1 MTAQQGTRE
10 MQDNKVNEPE
20 LAAVDRQPAVGDRHT
35 LAALETEIRTPMANI
50 LGMSDLLLDTPLD
63 TKQRG
68 YAVIV
73 RDSSEQIVA
82 ILNDLIDSSKLA
94 QGALKLSSADF
105 DVTSAVESAASACS
119 VSAEAIGISLMTD
132 ISPDVPSRLRGDS
145 ERLRDALTGIITG
158 AVEGSANGELI
169 VGVERDPALAL
180 PGHVAIRFSV
190 TRIGQA
196 RRDVKPDTSVRAALT
211 NQVRRGIIGLLGGA
225 LVERDDADGRHVISF
240 TAQFAQPK
248 LKNYESD
255 SEGGQDSDLSRL
267 RVLLVDDSR
276 STRDILSR
284 YFASWNMR
292 CDAVGGAADA
302 VISLRT
308 AAAAGWNYDIAIVS
322 LAMPGINGFDLAR
335 IIKSDRA
342 FASMALILL
351 TSHDE
356 IEPSAAERMGFSA
369 SLTKPVRQSS
379 LFDAITNVFYAGRLP
394 ASSARATK
402 LSPVSKTVLVLLVED
417 NLANQRLAIA
427 QLESMGCAVRALS
440 SGHDAVREVARN
452 GDQFA
457 LVLMDC
463 QMPEMDGF
471 AATQAIREAEAISGQ
486 HVPIVAMTAN
496 AMQGAREE
504 CLRRGMDDYLS
515 KPVSRDRLRDMVR
528 KWAR

>member
-1 MTAQQGTRE
+1 MT
-10 MQDNKVNEPE
+10 QDNPLSE
-20 LAAVDRQPAVGDRHT
+20 LERGADERQTDGGDRHT
-35 LAALETEIRTPMANI
+35 LAALELEIRTPMSSI
-50 LGMSDLLLDTPLD
+50 VGMADLLLDTPLD
-63 TKQRG
+63 SKQRA
-68 YAVIV
+68 YANIV
-73 RDSSEQIVA
+73 RDSTEQILA
-82 ILNDLIDSSKLA
+82 ILNDLIDSSKLT

-105 DVTSAVESAASACS
+105 DVTSAVESAAAACS
-119 VSAEAIGISLMTD
+119 VSAEATGVSLMTD

-145 ERLRDALTGIITG
+145 ERLRDALTGIIAG
-158 AVEGSANGELI
+158 AVESSANGELI
-169 VGVERDPALAL
+169 VGVERDPTYAL
-180 PGHVAIRFSV
+180 PSRVAIRFSV

-196 RRDVKPDTSVRAALT
+196 RVDVKPDTSVRAALT
-211 NQVRRGIIGLLGGA
+211 SRVRRGIIELLGGE
-225 LVERDDADGRHVISF
+225 LVERDEADGRHVISF
-240 TAQFAQPK
+240 TAQFEQPQSS
-248 LKNYESD
+248 YREAD
-255 SEGGQDSDLSRL
+255 SEGGLDSDLSRL
-267 RVLLVDDSR
+267 RVLLVDDSK

-308 AAAAGWNYDIAIVS
+308 AASAGWNYDVAIID
-322 LAMPGINGFDLAR
+322 LAMPGINGFDLAS

-351 TSHDE
+351 TAHDE
-356 IEPSAAERMGFSA
+356 LEPSAAERMGFSA

-379 LFDAITNVFYAGRLP
+379 LFDAIANVFYAGRLP
-394 ASSARATK
+394 ASSARATRMP
-402 LSPVSKTVLVLLVED
+402 PVSKTVLVLLVED

-440 SGHDAVREVARN
+440 NGHDAVQEVARN
-452 GDQFA
+452 GDQYA

-486 HVPIVAMTAN
+486 HVPIIAMTAN

-504 CLRRGMDDYLS
+504 CLRRGMDDYLA
-515 KPVSRDRLRDMVR
+515 KPVSRDRLREMVR